1 MCNFTCIVVSRLG
14 ILYCEE
20 LITIAI
26 NYKTHS
32 NLSIVIPNELKE
44 ELQALAKEDRRSMSA
59 QVVYIIEQYLK
70 ERAD

>member
-1 MCNFTCIVVSRLG
+1 M
-14 ILYCEE
+14 
-20 LITIAI
+20 AI

-44 ELQALAKEDRRSMSA
+44 KLQELAKEERRSMSA
-59 QVVYIIEQYLK
+59 QVVYIIEQYLE

>member
-1 MCNFTCIVVSRLG
+1 M
-14 ILYCEE
+14 
-20 LITIAI
+20 AI